1 MLDINIKKK
10 YNHFTLDCSMKVN
23 QGYITGIIGQNGA
36 GKTTTLKAILKLISI
51 DEGYIRLFD
60 HDKLTNEDKQ
70 KIGVVLSNSG
80 FCERFKISD
89 IISIL
94 ENLYQNF
101 DKDEF
106 IKQCHIFQLPFDKKI
121 KEFSNGMKAKLK
133 IIIAMTHHAKLLILD
148 EPTAGLDA
156 IARDEVLSLLR
167 DYMEKNDDCSILI
180 SSHISS
186 DLENL
191 CDELYMIDD
200 GKIILHEETDVLL
213 NQYAIL
219 KVNEDQYNELDR
231 QYLLKRIKQNY
242 GYDCLTNQKQYYF
255 DNYPHIVIE
264 NNNIDELI
272 MMMIRG
278 ENIC

>member
-36 GKTTTLKAILKLISI
+36 GKTTTLKAILNLISI

-94 ENLYQNF
+94 ENLYQDF

-156 IARDEVLSLLR
+156 ISRDEVLSLLR

>member
-36 GKTTTLKAILKLISI
+36 GKTTTLKAILNLISI

-94 ENLYQNF
+94 ENLYQDF

-213 NQYAIL
+213 NQYGIL

>member
-1 MLDINIKKK
+1 
-10 YNHFTLDCSMKVN
+10 
-23 QGYITGIIGQNGA
+23 
-36 GKTTTLKAILKLISI
+36 
-51 DEGYIRLFD
+51 
-60 HDKLTNEDKQ
+60 
-70 KIGVVLSNSG
+70 
-80 FCERFKISD
+80 
-89 IISIL
+89 
-94 ENLYQNF
+94 
-101 DKDEF
+101 
-106 IKQCHIFQLPFDKKI
+106 
-121 KEFSNGMKAKLK
+121 
-133 IIIAMTHHAKLLILD
+133 
-148 EPTAGLDA
+148 
-156 IARDEVLSLLR
+156 
-167 DYMEKNDDCSILI
+167 MEKNDDCSILI